1 MLVNLQEW
9 APVNEA
15 REFGQRLNQIKN
27 ILTADC
33 EDDWVVA
40 AELAAP
46 ALGSAVK
53 MLLTPSAGEILE
65 NYLEPGGGGGKGR
78 IGRSQR
84 TGRRRDRNGRYH
96 GAWRNLIP
104 DVDAMIA
111 AWLPGRNMFASRT
124 PGMAQKLFWSGINVS
139 DRVLWYLMLAE
150 LADEFTMQWCS
161 NLMQA
166 RFCGNPMSA
175 VMSWF
180 QTPFESHGTTLW
192 AKQVPTSRTNAFG
205 WNFEGYGFIDV
216 PEGKYFTGVM
226 GVRAYGTCISQV
238 DNIEGQVYLQCNAAR
253 VGMPQY
259 EFSSPAVQMQFGTKG
274 AWSIEEQVDHVT
286 RIRYY
291 MAFPNHGITQLPI
304 DSMTAFGYCLG
315 ELHDIPK

>member
-15 REFGQRLNQIKN
+15 REFGQKLNQIYN

-46 ALGSAVK
+46 ALGSAIK

-78 IGRSQR
+78 IGRTQR
-84 TGRRRDRNGRYH
+84 NGRRRDRNGRYH
-96 GAWRNLIP
+96 GFWRNLIP

-111 AWLPGRNMFASRT
+111 SWLPGRNMFASRT
-124 PGMAQKLFWSGINVS
+124 PGFAQKMFWSGINVS

-150 LADEFTMQWCS
+150 LADDFTMNWCS

-166 RFCGNPMSA
+166 RFCGNPS
-175 VMSWF
+175 V
-180 QTPFESHGTTLW
+180 
-192 AKQVPTSRTNAFG
+192 VPITWQDASGNKFNNNAWNGDRPTNITNLGEWQFAG
-205 WNFEGYGFIDV
+205 GRYVSV
-216 PEGKYFTGVM
+216 PKGKSFTGEFAWNAEGICGSLGNPPLWRLQSKIIV
-226 GVRAYGTCISQV
+226 THSDHSQT
-238 DNIEGQVYLQCNAAR
+238 VYLGPAIQPTNGAKVIAQINGG
-253 VGMPQY
+253 VGGAIRFELFMD
-259 EFSSPAVQMQFGTKG
+259 AVVEGNPPYPLVG
-274 AWSIEEQVDHVT
+274 W
-286 RIRYY
+286 
-291 MAFPNHGITQLPI
+291 HG
-304 DSMTAFGYCLG
+304 SGYFLG
-315 ELHDIPK
+315 DMHDIPV